1 MTTTTAVKSWVPVV
15 ASIQVALGLAG
26 LVAVLASP
34 TAAVVV
40 AAAVALIALAVRAL
54 LRASRQVDRILAE
67 ELDR

>member
-15 ASIQVALGLAG
+15 ASIQVTLGLAG